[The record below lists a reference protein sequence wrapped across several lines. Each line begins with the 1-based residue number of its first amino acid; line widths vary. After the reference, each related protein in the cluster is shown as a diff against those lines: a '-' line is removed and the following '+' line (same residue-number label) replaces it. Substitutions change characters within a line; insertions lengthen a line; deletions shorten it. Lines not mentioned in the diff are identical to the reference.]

1 MEYSVSSPVTIANPT
16 MSQFNLN
23 PYAAAF
29 IPNVYFKSCDFSP
42 RNICKGYHALN
53 DTLQAPSSSNSFH
66 EISTIADDNNVYLE
80 NSDEGLEILSKIRT
94 KNLNKVV
101 IGLLNVNS
109 LNAKIDSIRSTVID
123 KINIMVLVETKL
135 DDTYPTSQFFMEGYC
150 RPFRRDRN
158 RYGGAIFIHVR
169 EDIPCK
175 ILPGHNLPEDISYF
189 QSNGCALET
198 FTS

>member
-1 MEYSVSSPVTIANPT
+1 MRQNSSTMEYSVSSPITISNPT

-23 PYAAAF
+23 PHAAAF

-80 NSDEGLEILSKIRT
+80 NSDEGLQILSKIRT

-109 LNAKIDSIRSTVID
+109 LNANIDSIRSTVID
-123 KINIMVLVETKL
+123 KIDIMVLV
-135 DDTYPTSQFFMEGYC
+135 
-150 RPFRRDRN
+150 
-158 RYGGAIFIHVR
+158 
-169 EDIPCK
+169 
-175 ILPGHNLPEDISYF
+175 
-189 QSNGCALET
+189 
-198 FTS
+198 

>member
-1 MEYSVSSPVTIANPT
+1 MEYSVSSPVTISNPT

-23 PYAAAF
+23 PHAAAF

-42 RNICKGYHALN
+42 INICKGYHALN

-80 NSDEGLEILSKIRT
+80 NSDEGLEILSKIRN
-94 KNLNKVV
+94 KNLNKDV

-135 DDTYPTSQFFMEGYC
+135 DD
-150 RPFRRDRN
+150 
-158 RYGGAIFIHVR
+158 IFHGR
-169 EDIPCK
+169 
-175 ILPGHNLPEDISYF
+175 LL
-189 QSNGCALET
+189 
-198 FTS
+198 